1 MQRSTGICL
10 LLVAALCWSSGGL
23 LIKWVAWSPMGISG
37 MRSAIAALF
46 LLLLFRPGNWRINPL
61 MVGGALAYAL
71 CVTSFVLATKWTS
84 AANAIL
90 LQYTAPVHV
99 AVFAYWFLGEK
110 PYRIDWIAIAMV
122 IVGMVLF
129 FSEDLTISGMWGNVA
144 GLVSGVGFAWIALF
158 LRKQKD
164 ADPVQSLI
172 LGNLIAAVVA
182 VPFMFGKAPTFMG
195 WIGLM
200 LLGVVQIGLAY
211 ALFSIAIRHVTALEA
226 LLISTLEP
234 ILNPVWV
241 FLLLGERPGPLAITG
256 GCIIIAAVLLRSLG
270 PWLSGERRLKTEN

>member
-1 MQRSTGICL
+1 M
-10 LLVAALCWSSGGL
+10 A
-23 LIKWVAWSPMGISG
+23 ISG

-46 LLLLFRPGNWRINPL
+46 LMLLFRPKRWPINRYML
-61 MVGGALAYAL
+61 GGALAYAL
-71 CVTSFVLATKWTS
+71 CVTSFVLANKWTT

-99 AVFAYWFLGEK
+99 ALFAYWFLGEK

-122 IVGMVLF
+122 LVGMVLF
-129 FSEDLTISGMWGNVA
+129 FSEDLSRSGLWGNAA
-144 GLVSGVGFAWIALF
+144 GLISGVGFAWMALL

-164 ADPVQSLI
+164 ADPIQSVI

-182 VPFMFGKAPTFMG
+182 VPFMFGKAPTTSG
-195 WIGLM
+195 WIGLV
-200 LLGVVQIGLAY
+200 LLGVLQIGLAY

-226 LLISTLEP
+226 LLIPTLEP

-241 FLLLGERPGPLAITG
+241 FLLLGERPGRLPIIG
-256 GCIIIAAVLLRSLG
+256 GCVIIAAVLLRSLG
-270 PWLSGERRLKTEN
+270 PWMTGGRRLKTEG